1 MLATAHY
8 HAVRDLAAL
17 QIGTLAAAP
26 AWAGA
31 GEGYEESAPY
41 VDLDATLDRIVRH
54 EATRAAPHAAY
65 EQYVADVVNACRF
78 ANFTGPEI
86 VAVHKRVTRS
96 GVRNQL
102 PPPAALVRL
111 IVGLCIDQQVEYVGA
126 LPLRQ
131 NSLYRAPAYNKA
143 IGGASRSQHLTGSAR
158 DRVLVGETASHLAQ
172 IDEAME
178 GERILLTPD
187 QADTIRRIVRDYRLA
202 PALAVGAVTVRGGL
216 GKYNTFVHRDN
227 RGTAARW

>member
-8 HAVRDLAAL
+8 HFARELAAL
-17 QIGTLAAAP
+17 QIATLAYAP

-31 GEGYEESAPY
+31 DEGYEESATY
-41 VDLDATLDRIVRH
+41 VDLDATLDRIARH
-54 EATRAAPHAAY
+54 EATRSAPHAAY
-65 EQYVADVVNACRF
+65 EQYVADAVDACRF

-111 IVGLCIDQQVEYVGA
+111 IVGLCIDQQVRYVGA

-158 DRVLVGETASHLAQ
+158 DRVLVGGTVAQLAQ
-172 IDEAME
+172 VDEAME
-178 GERILLTPD
+178 GTSVTLTPE
-187 QADTIRRIVRDYRLA
+187 QRKTLGRIVRDYDLGFYV
-202 PALAVGAVTVRGGL
+202 PHAVTVAGGL
-216 GKYNTFVHRDN
+216 GRYSWGVHRDQ
-227 RGTAARW
+227 RGKRARW